1 MSFDPAVPD
10 GNVYPKYS
18 TGNPLARRMMAGFLA
33 TVDELSAP
41 LADLDVHE
49 VGCGEGHLLQRFI
62 RPGRQV
68 RGSDYSGRV
77 IEQARQNIPAESGVT
92 LEAIS
97 LYDLVPARHAAGL
110 VVCCEV
116 LEHIDQPERGLDM
129 LAALAQPYLLASVPR
144 EPLWRVLNLA
154 RGSYVRAWGNTPG
167 HVNHWSKAGFV
178 RFLARRFEIL
188 TVRSPLPWTVVL
200 CRSKKA

>member
-33 TVDELSAP
+33 AVDELSAP

-62 RPGRQV
+62 CPGRVV

-77 IEQARQNIPAESGVT
+77 IEQARQNISAESGVT

-97 LYDLVPARHAAGL
+97 LYDLDPARHAAGL

-144 EPLWRVLNLA
+144 EPLWRALNLA